1 MTSTRTTPRKILV
14 ADDATV
20 GRAVFEKLLTALG
33 YEPVFARDGRDA
45 INLFIEMPDIAAIL
59 MDVRMPGLNG
69 IKATHQIRYS
79 GGPRGLSVP
88 IIGITAADG
97 PEVRRECLA
106 TGMNEVLV
114 KPLDPRALVETLR
127 RLVH

>member
-1 MTSTRTTPRKILV
+1 MTRKILV
-14 ADDATV
+14 ADDAV
-20 GRAVFEKLLTALG
+20 SGRAVFEKLLTALG

-45 INLFIEMPDIAAIL
+45 INLFFEMPDIAAIL

-69 IKATHQIRYS
+69 IKATQEIRFS
-79 GGPRGLSVP
+79 GGARGMSLP

-114 KPLDPRALVETLR
+114 KPLDPRKLVEVLR
-127 RLVH
+127 RLVN

>member
-1 MTSTRTTPRKILV
+1 MPRRILV
-14 ADDATV
+14 ADDAVV

-45 INLFIEMPDIAAIL
+45 VNLFIEMPDVAAIL

-69 IKATHQIRYS
+69 IKATQEIRLS
-79 GGPRGLSVP
+79 GGKRGMTVP

-97 PEVRRECLA
+97 PEVRRECLS

-114 KPLDPRALVETLR
+114 KPLDPRKLVGTLR
-127 RLVH
+127 NFVK

>member
-1 MTSTRTTPRKILV
+1 MSRKILV
-14 ADDATV
+14 ADDATI
-20 GRAVFEKLLTALG
+20 GRPVFEKLLTGLG

-69 IKATHQIRYS
+69 IRATQEIRLS
-79 GGPRGLSVP
+79 GGPRGLTVP

-106 TGMNEVLV
+106 TGMNEVLL
-114 KPLDPRALVETLR
+114 KPVDPRALLEAMR
-127 RLVH
+127 RLIH

>member
-1 MTSTRTTPRKILV
+1 MTRKILV
-14 ADDATV
+14 ADDATI
-20 GRAVFEKLLTALG
+20 GRPVFEKLLTGLG

-45 INLFIEMPDIAAIL
+45 INLFIEMSDIAAIL

-69 IKATHQIRYS
+69 IRATQEIRLS
-79 GGPRGLSVP
+79 GGPRGLTVP

-106 TGMNEVLV
+106 TGMNEVLL
-114 KPLDPRALVETLR
+114 KPIDPRVLLEAMR
-127 RLVH
+127 RLII

>member
-1 MTSTRTTPRKILV
+1 MPPTGRKILV
-14 ADDATV
+14 ADDTSA
-20 GRAVFEKLLTALG
+20 GRAVFEKLLMALG
-33 YEPVFARDGRDA
+33 YEPVFASDGREA
-45 INLFIEMPDIAAIL
+45 VNTFVEMPEIAAIL

-69 IKATHQIRYS
+69 IKATQEIRMS
-79 GGPRGLSVP
+79 GGKRGISVP

-97 PEVRRECLA
+97 TEVRRECLA

-114 KPLDPRALVETLR
+114 KPLDPRKLVETIR